1 MPQLGEPKPVSTRTS
16 GRTCQPCRP
25 ASDSATQA
33 PLDAMCWPSH
43 GGRAASPAL
52 TADNQ
57 CVWASKRAWLCPGP
71 LSPPCS
77 EAPDSATK
85 PPLSLSS
92 APTLPSPLPPI
103 RSPGVPL
110 STSAPA
116 PLGLRTPQRAGP
128 SACVPLSVRGP
139 GSSWG
144 EGAVVRRERDGGRRR
159 PALTQSPSPA
169 GSRRHGHE
177 HLRSQVPAAGG
188 RGPHVGD
195 LGPAGGRQPHHPG
208 SAPPTHRARPADL
221 PDGDKNLRAAPLPR
235 LLPTPPPAPP
245 LACQSFPKP
254 LMTASRTSQPRF

>member
-92 APTLPSPLPPI
+92 TPTLSSPLPPI

-116 PLGLRTPQRAGP
+116 PAQP
-128 SACVPLSVRGP
+128 SACGRQCSERPLHWASVPLSVRAP
-139 GSSWG
+139 QHAYPSAC
-144 EGAVVRRERDGGRRR
+144 GALAHPREKGLWFDVSGTG
-159 PALTQSPSPA
+159 
-169 GSRRHGHE
+169 
-177 HLRSQVPAAGG
+177 AGG
-188 RGPHVGD
+188 G
-195 LGPAGGRQPHHPG
+195 
-208 SAPPTHRARPADL
+208 L
-221 PDGDKNLRAAPLPR
+221 P
-235 LLPTPPPAPP
+235 
-245 LACQSFPKP
+245 
-254 LMTASRTSQPRF
+254 